1 MRRPIVP
8 AIIALGGMLFASEAR
23 ADYSEAVNGNFSS
36 NNLAPTVVAVSPG
49 RNHISGTAGNGD
61 FDYFQITVPAGSQLT
76 SIFLDGYS
84 TTETGDLGFFGLAA
98 GTTISNSQSTAA
110 GLLGWVHIGATL
122 VGTDLLPGMGTA
134 GFGSSGF
141 TPPLGPGNY
150 SFRVQDD
157 DPVTMQYQFDIVLT
171 GTSTPT
177 PALPTGYTVAIAGF
191 LLVAGARMMRR
202 SQVGAVM
209 AAVTSSDGVSLATHH
224 SW

>member
-1 MRRPIVP
+1 M
-8 AIIALGGMLFASEAR
+8 
-23 ADYSEAVNGNFSS
+23 
-36 NNLAPTVVAVSPG
+36 
-49 RNHISGTAGNGD
+49 
-61 FDYFQITVPAGSQLT
+61 
-76 SIFLDGYS
+76 
-84 TTETGDLGFFGLAA
+84 AA